1 MRRGS
6 ASDQKTFLAGTEEPP
21 KEERRGATR
30 RRACDDRAMVVVR
43 ELRLPVTAPFDGAG
57 LHGAL
62 AARAA
67 AGLER
72 VGGATYART
81 MRLPGGPASAT
92 LDLGAGAVPS
102 APRPDGAPGSSVADG
117 AAPVPGTLRLTG
129 PGDHDDAVSR
139 IRALLDL
146 DADPAVVD
154 GHLARD
160 PALAPLVAAR
170 PGLRV
175 LGTVDP
181 FELALR
187 AVIGQQVSVAAAR
200 TVLGR
205 IVTAHGDAVPEG
217 LDPGGRDAP
226 ALRLLPAPAV
236 VAALPDDALPMPR
249 SRAATVRRLGAAVAA
264 GEVDLRPGAEAGATT
279 AALLA
284 LPGIGP
290 WTAGYVAMR
299 GLGDRDAFPAGDLV
313 LRRSAGALGLPS
325 DERGLAAYA
334 ARWSPWRAYAAQ
346 HLWAAA

>member
-1 MRRGS
+1 
-6 ASDQKTFLAGTEEPP
+6 
-21 KEERRGATR
+21 
-30 RRACDDRAMVVVR
+30 MVVAR
-43 ELRLPVTAPFDGAG
+43 ELVLPATAPFDGDA
-57 LHGAL
+57 LHGVL

-72 VGGATYART
+72 VGEGTYART
-81 MRLPGGPASAT
+81 VRLPGGPGTVA
-92 LDLGAGAVPS
+92 LDLVAGARPSTPRPGGGAGPRADEGDAVVS
-102 APRPDGAPGSSVADG
+102 GTVRLAD
-117 AAPVPGTLRLTG
+117 
-129 PGDHDDAVSR
+129 PGDHDDAVAR
-139 IRALLDL
+139 VRALLDL

-154 GHLARD
+154 AHLARD

-205 IVTAHGDAVPEG
+205 IVTDHGEPVPAELEPVAAVSSG
-217 LDPGGRDAP
+217 LPPAGRGARDREDDPPR
-226 ALRLLPAPAV
+226 LRLLPAPAT
-236 VAALPDDALPMPR
+236 VAALPDAALPMPR
-249 SRAATVRRLGAAVAA
+249 SRAATVRQLGAAVAA
-264 GEVDLRPGAEAGATT
+264 GEVDLRPGAGAGEAT

-313 LRRSAGALGLPS
+313 LRRSAGVLGLPS
-325 DERGLAAYA
+325 DERGLARYA
-334 ARWSPWRAYAAQ
+334 ERWSPWRAYAAQ